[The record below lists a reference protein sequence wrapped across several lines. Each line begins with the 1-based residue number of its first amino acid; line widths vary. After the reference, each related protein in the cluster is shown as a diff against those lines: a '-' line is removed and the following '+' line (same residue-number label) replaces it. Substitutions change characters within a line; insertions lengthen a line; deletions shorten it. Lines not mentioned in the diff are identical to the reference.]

1 MGDNKCGNGSHRC
14 LATVSCLST
23 VFASCCNYLT
33 KRSIKWPKTRKEEAN
48 APIGRSKSTWWNWL
62 DSCQQRAADLHKLSD
77 LIASNV
83 NILLWNQFQCVC
95 VCVCVCAGYWE
106 RLFLLENYRHWRSL
120 ALLQMQQE
128 STNDRWR
135 CYCWLKADFI
145 SWLLFLVFPAI
156 TYKFDPLISCKLS

>member
-1 MGDNKCGNGSHRC
+1 MGDNKCGNRSHRC

-95 VCVCVCAGYWE
+95 VCVCVCGLLGASVFAGE
-106 RLFLLENYRHWRSL
+106 LSTLKVTRLAADATRINEWSLTLLLL
-120 ALLQMQQE
+120 AKSWFHLLV
-128 STNDRWR
+128 T
-135 CYCWLKADFI
+135 F
-145 SWLLFLVFPAI
+145 
-156 TYKFDPLISCKLS
+156 SCLSCHYI